1 MRPTIG
7 VSAASLQAE
16 VITCDGI
23 LGNSGEQGAALVR
36 FEGAAAS
43 GMGIVCD
50 RYGSLWD
57 RGGAALNR
65 YAVDGRLLAS
75 YKLPSVQ
82 ADRNSDM
89 IALLGDTL
97 VLRLGGQLYSLS
109 IDAPTGSEVQPMKIA
124 ADKLSFSAKDGWV
137 AASQGKEVFLVNGA
151 GEKKAVATLKRNPE
165 GLEFGPDGG
174 VYVSLDGKLYRVA
187 ARGRGWNVNWPAP
200 SPGSARSF

>member
-1 MRPTIG
+1 M
-7 VSAASLQAE
+7 
-16 VITCDGI
+16 
-23 LGNSGEQGAALVR
+23 VR

-43 GMGIVCD
+43 GMGVVCD

-124 ADKLSFSAKDGWV
+124 ADKMSFSAKDGWV
-137 AASQGKEVFLVNGA
+137 AASQGREVFLVNGA
-151 GEKKAVATLKRNPE
+151 GEKKAVATLTEESRGIGVRPRRRRLRQPGWETVSRRRQGRNQSGAAAPGKNHAQRKRADNVP
-165 GLEFGPDGG
+165 
-174 VYVSLDGKLYRVA
+174 
-187 ARGRGWNVNWPAP
+187 ARPRREWNWPAP
-200 SPGSARSF
+200 SPGNARSF